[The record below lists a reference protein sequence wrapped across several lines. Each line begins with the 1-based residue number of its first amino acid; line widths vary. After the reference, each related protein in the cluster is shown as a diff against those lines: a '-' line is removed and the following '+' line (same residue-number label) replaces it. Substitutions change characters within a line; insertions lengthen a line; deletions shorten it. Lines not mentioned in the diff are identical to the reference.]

1 MGRGVGVSVRACV
14 RACVHVCVCVCVCVC
29 GFVVVVVVV
38 VVFGWGALFLALM
51 ERRLK
56 WREEG
61 EGGEGGI
68 RGINECM
75 CMYMTSEVTLTFFY
89 SVLTLLPDLY
99 TFTSV
104 ILNV

>member
-1 MGRGVGVSVRACV
+1 MSVYVCVRACV
-14 RACVHVCVCVCVCVC
+14 RACVRVCVCVR

-38 VVFGWGALFLALM
+38 LGWGALFLALM
-51 ERRLK
+51 ERRLN
-56 WREEG
+56 WREE
-61 EGGEGGI
+61 GEGGI
-68 RGINECM
+68 RGINDCM
-75 CMYMTSEVTLTFFY
+75 CMCMVSEVTFTFFY